1 MARAKPAAKVSTEEV
16 RPRASTA
23 RPAPRRGSGPKPG
36 LAKQAVVIIHGM
48 GEQVPLET
56 IGDFVDTVYKR
67 DPAFAGAEVRPDGNL
82 TSMVPDPATGSAEL
96 RRITTHPPQGGKRTD
111 FYEFYYADIM
121 DDNPLD
127 VVTAWLAALLLRSP
141 FRLPRRVQVIILWL
155 VLWLLAL
162 VVGVAAAIM
171 LVPTAVGYIWGLLPA
186 AEFVG
191 AWRWLAGIAGVA
203 LGAVILLFRLFT
215 MESLRKLKLG
225 MPLVLIAL
233 GGALWLVP
241 PELVEDPRVWAGIVT
256 FGVSWLFSTFVGPY
270 FGDVV
275 RFVRATPRTVERRA
289 LVRKRGLDLLDALHD
304 KKATDG
310 KTPEYDRIVIVA
322 HSLGT
327 MVAYDLLLH
336 YWLKSGPDHH
346 QLKQVSLPLATA
358 FSQVDQFVNATWKPA
373 AGLGGAIPRAQFDH
387 DAYRAAQ
394 AAVFDALRDSPL
406 NWRISDLI
414 TLGSPLIHSEFLVVD
429 TEDELAESFEQRR
442 FASSPP
448 RPDPV
453 QGAPATMLYMD
464 NATGQ
469 GPFAHFAAPFA
480 AVRWTNIH
488 DDCWFPALGDVVSGP
503 VRPTFGPAIW
513 DHNVAIRRPGWL
525 PLADRI
531 FTHTR
536 YWAWHKRYDAADPP
550 EHIAL
555 LRAALDLD
563 GKRVLKAPK

>member
-1 MARAKPAAKVSTEEV
+1 MARSQAATKVTTTRRRQSG
-16 RPRASTA
+16 RA
-23 RPAPRRGSGPKPG
+23 PAPRRGAGEHAASP
-36 LAKQAVVIIHGM
+36 KQAVVIIHGM

-56 IGDFVDTVYKR
+56 IGDFVDTVYAR
-67 DPAFAGAEVRPDGNL
+67 DPAFAGGRANSAGNL

-96 RRITTHPPQGGKRTD
+96 RRITTHPRDGSKRTD

-121 DDNPLD
+121 DDDPLD
-127 VVTAWLAALLLRSP
+127 VVTAWVAALLLRSP
-141 FRLPRRVQVIILWL
+141 FRLPRRPQVILLWL
-155 VLWLLAL
+155 VLWALAIVVGFAALIVMVPETITYLPFIDGIGDVVAEWRPAVGLVLLSIGAGLLAFRF
-162 VVGVAAAIM
+162 V
-171 LVPTAVGYIWGLLPA
+171 TAD
-186 AEFVG
+186 
-191 AWRWLAGIAGVA
+191 A
-203 LGAVILLFRLFT
+203 LRQAR
-215 MESLRKLKLG
+215 LG
-225 MPLVLIAL
+225 MPLVLIAV
-233 GGALWLVP
+233 GAALWLIP
-241 PELVEDPRVWAGIVT
+241 PRMVDDPRVWASIIT
-256 FGVSWLFSTFVGPY
+256 FGVGWLFSTFVGPY

-289 LVRKRGLDLLDALHD
+289 LVRKRGLDLLDALHN
-304 KKATDG
+304 KKSSDG
-310 KTPEYDRIVIVA
+310 KTPEYDRIVIVG

-336 YWLKSGPDHH
+336 YWVRSGPDHH
-346 QLKQVSLPLATA
+346 QLKLVDPKLAA
-358 FSQVDQFVNATWKPA
+358 ALAAVDQFVNATWPPG
-373 AGLGGAIPRAQFDH
+373 AGLSGAIPRAQFDH
-387 DAYRAAQ
+387 EAYRTAQ
-394 AAVFDALRDSPL
+394 VAVFEALRDGPL

-429 TEDELAESFEQRR
+429 TEDELAQTFAQRR

-453 QGAPATMLYMD
+453 QGTPASMLYTD
-464 NATGQ
+464 HATGQ

-513 DHNVAIRRPGWL
+513 DYNVAIRRPGWL
-525 PLADRI
+525 PVANRI

-536 YWAWHKRYDAADPP
+536 YWFWHKSYDPADPP

-563 GKRVLKAPK
+563 GKRALKVPQ

>member
-1 MARAKPAAKVSTEEV
+1 MAQEQAAAKVSPGTE
-16 RPRASTA
+16 RRQSGRTA
-23 RPAPRRGSGPKPG
+23 PPRRGKGEHPAP
-36 LAKQAVVIIHGM
+36 AKQAVVIIHGM

-67 DPAFAGAEVRPDGNL
+67 DPAYAGAAVKDVDNL
-82 TSMVPDPATGSAEL
+82 TSLVPDPATGSAEL
-96 RRITTHPPQGGKRTD
+96 RRITTHPKDGSKRTD

-141 FRLPRRVQVIILWL
+141 FRLPRRVQVRILWV

-162 VVGVAAAIM
+162 VVGTATAIM
-171 LVPTAVGYIWGLLPA
+171 VVPEAANYVWGLPELA
-186 AEFVG
+186 SFIAQ
-191 AWRWLAGIAGVA
+191 WRWFAGMAI
-203 LGAVILLFRLFT
+203 LGIGIIVLLFRLFT
-215 MESLRKLKLG
+215 MESPRKLKLG

-241 PELVEDPRVWAGIVT
+241 AELVSDARVWAGIVT

-289 LVRKRGLDLLDALHD
+289 LVRQRGLDLLDALHN
-304 KKATDG
+304 KRSSDG
-310 KTPEYDRIVIVA
+310 TTPEYDRIVIVG

-336 YWLKSGPDHH
+336 YWVKSGPDHH
-346 QLKQVSLPLATA
+346 QLKQVSLDLATA
-358 FSQVDQFVNATWKPA
+358 LGQVDQFVNATWTPG
-373 AGLGGAIPRAQFDH
+373 AGLGGAIPRSQFNH
-387 DAYRAAQ
+387 QAYRNAQ

-429 TEDELAESFEQRR
+429 TEDELADSFEQRR

-453 QGAPATMLYMD
+453 QGAPASMLYMD
-464 NATGQ
+464 NTTGQ

-513 DHNVAIRRPGWL
+513 DHNVAIRRPGWV
-525 PLADRI
+525 PLLDRI

-536 YWAWHKRYDAADPP
+536 YWFWHKSYDPANPP

-563 GKRVLKAPK
+563 GKRVLRAPK

>member
-1 MARAKPAAKVSTEEV
+1 MARSQPATKVTTATSK
-16 RPRASTA
+16 RASARTA
-23 RPAPRRGSGPKPG
+23 APRRGEGERPAQ
-36 LAKQAVVIIHGM
+36 AKQAVVIIHGM

-56 IGDFVDTVYKR
+56 IGEFVETVYTR
-67 DPAFAGAEVRPDGNL
+67 DPAFAGAQVEGAENL

-127 VVTAWLAALLLRSP
+127 VVTAWLATLLLRSP
-141 FRLPRRVQVIILWL
+141 FRLPLRLQVIILWL
-155 VLWLLAL
+155 VLWVLAI
-162 VVGVAAAIM
+162 VVGVASVIM
-171 LVPTAVGYIWGLLPA
+171 LVPQAANYVPLVPA
-186 AEFVG
+186 MAEFV
-191 AWRWLAGIAGVA
+191 ATWRWLAGIGGVV
-203 LGAVILLFRLFT
+203 LGLVILLYRVVT
-215 MESLRKLKLG
+215 MESLGKLKLG
-225 MPLVLIAL
+225 MPLILLVLGL
-233 GGALWLVP
+233 ALWFVP
-241 PELVEDPRVWAGIVT
+241 PELLVDARVWAGIVT
-256 FGVSWLFSTFVGPY
+256 LGVSWLFSTFVGPY

-289 LVRKRGLDLLDALHD
+289 LVRQRGLDLLDALHD
-304 KKATDG
+304 KKSTDG
-310 KTPEYDRIVIVA
+310 KTPEYDRIVIVG

-336 YWLKSGPDHH
+336 YWVRSGPDHH
-346 QLKQVSLPLATA
+346 QLKQVSLELATA
-358 FSQVDQFVNATWKPA
+358 LRQVDQFVNATWTPG
-373 AGLGGAIPRAQFDH
+373 AGLAGAIPLAQFNH
-387 DAYRAAQ
+387 AAYRTAQ
-394 AAVFDALRDSPL
+394 AAVFEALRDSPL

-429 TEDELAESFEQRR
+429 SKDQLAQTFEQRR

-453 QGAPATMLYMD
+453 QGAPASMLYMD
-464 NATGQ
+464 NTTGQ

-488 DDCWFPALGDVVSGP
+488 DDCWFPALADVVSGP
-503 VRPTFGPAIW
+503 VQPTFGPAIW
-513 DHNVAIRRPGWL
+513 DHNVAIRRPEWWV
-525 PLADRI
+525 PVADRL

-536 YWAWHKRYDAADPP
+536 YWHWHKSYDPANPP

-563 GKRVLKAPK
+563 GKRVLKPPK